1 MTSCIAFAGTFV
13 LFSTSFMQIEANAGA
28 GIEASCERKEPIG
41 VRQAS
46 RMKTSYLVK
55 MIGINLN
62 KNYYYLYI

>member
-1 MTSCIAFAGTFV
+1 
-13 LFSTSFMQIEANAGA
+13 MQIEANAGA

-55 MIGINLN
+55 IIGINMNRKLF
-62 KNYYYLYI
+62 YLYVGLGGINGRN